1 MSAAFLLF
9 SDIPYPLFSMLLSG
23 GTGRHVDK
31 MNEMHLLYAADCGVA
46 EVVVYGH
53 CDGLFHDVMANNI
66 AIEEL

>member
-1 MSAAFLLF
+1 
-9 SDIPYPLFSMLLSG
+9 MLLSG

-53 CDGLFHDVMANNI
+53 CDGLFHDVVANNI